1 MECGTEPRDR
11 IRREQWRHRHGVKF
25 LIQDD
30 KRVGRPVCFRLV
42 RQLGKRK
49 WNGPPLRLASVEEKL
64 LLQRRDQ
71 NALGVDPATQTFQGR
86 QSGSAILV
94 RTGKGL
100 QKSVV
105 ARENCS
111 RRRDLPVTLF
121 DQFLENLRARAQARV
136 NLREGVF
143 AIRVP
148 DDEICNALQERQ
160 ERDER
165 EEKPAPETAKSK
177 PQG

>member
-1 MECGTEPRDR
+1 
-11 IRREQWRHRHGVKF
+11 
-25 LIQDD
+25 
-30 KRVGRPVCFRLV
+30 
-42 RQLGKRK
+42 
-49 WNGPPLRLASVEEKL
+49 L
-64 LLQRRDQ
+64 LLERRDQ

-94 RTGKGL
+94 RTGEGL
-100 QKSVV
+100 QKGVV

-111 RRRDLPVTLF
+111 RRRDLPVTLL
-121 DQFLENLRARAQARV
+121 DQFLENLCARTQTGV
-136 NLREGVF
+136 NLRQGVF

-148 DDEICNALQERQ
+148 DNEICNALQERQ